1 MRVST
6 PLTAVDI
13 ELYADGEK
21 LYSFTE
27 PFAKPGEMISV
38 PLAQKTLDDLDE
50 VSEIRVDIIEKEG
63 E

>member
-1 MRVST
+1 
-6 PLTAVDI
+6 
-13 ELYADGEK
+13 
-21 LYSFTE
+21 
-27 PFAKPGEMISV
+27 MISV